1 MDILKILQ
9 AVPIF
14 SGLNSSLIRKILP
27 LLKSEEFRKNFKIIE
42 EGSIGDSMYIILQ
55 GSVRVTKYGHNQQ
68 EIPISSMGSGSYF
81 GELSLV
87 DRLPRSANVTT
98 NEDSNL
104 LILKREAFEKLLEEN
119 KDFAINFYRNCM
131 KETMARIRET
141 ASNLTISQ
149 NVLYQKSSRLDM
161 IDVDLSHARVIQD
174 YFLNT
179 NLLADKNAL
188 IEGVKQSY
196 IYKPYIEV
204 GGDFINIAKLSPE
217 KLGIVIADVMGHGI
231 SAALATGVMKSA
243 FTLFVREY
251 GEDPVILMSK
261 MNAHF
266 YEIFTSLYA
275 TSYYALI
282 DMSNKKIRMTKAGH
296 NHPLVWKNSIHSFV
310 NLQSPGPGL
319 GIIPDAQYDEIV
331 IDIEPGDK
339 ILFYTDG
346 VIEQRNEES
355 EMYSQAK
362 LECIFKKLAIDS
374 EDKIVQAIIDDL
386 KEYSGNIE
394 FQDDISLLLFEF

>member
-42 EGSIGDSMYIILQ
+42 EGSIGDSMYIILE

-174 YFLNT
+174 NFLNT
-179 NLLADKNAL
+179 NWLADKNAL

-243 FTLFVREY
+243 FTLFVKEC
-251 GEDPVILMSK
+251 GDKPVELMSR

-266 YEIFTSLYA
+266 YQIFTRLYA

-282 DMSNKKIRMTKAGH
+282 DMADRKIRMTKAGH
-296 NHPLVWKNSIHSFV
+296 NHPLVWKSRRKSYV
-310 NLQSPGPGL
+310 NLESPGPGL
-319 GIIPDAQYDEIV
+319 GIIPDARFDEIT

-346 VIEQRNEES
+346 
-355 EMYSQAK
+355 
-362 LECIFKKLAIDS
+362 
-374 EDKIVQAIIDDL
+374 
-386 KEYSGNIE
+386 
-394 FQDDISLLLFEF
+394 

>member
-27 LLKSEEFRKNFKIIE
+27 LLKSEEFPKNFKIIE

-243 FTLFVREY
+243 FTLFVREH
-251 GEDPVILMSK
+251 GEDPVRLMSK
-261 MNAHF
+261 MNSHF

-282 DMSNKKIRMTKAGH
+282 DMANKKIRMTKAGH

-319 GIIPDAQYDEIV
+319 GIIPDARYDEIA

-362 LECIFKKLAIDS
+362 LECIFRKLALDS